1 MCGRALVRM
10 CVFYVRVCV
19 HASVCVC
26 VRACVLPRDV
36 AEGEQ
41 RQRVVAA
48 V

>member
-19 HASVCVC
+19 HASVCMC
-26 VRACVLPRDV
+26 ACVCLPRDV

-41 RQRVVAA
+41 RQGLVAA